1 VTGLGLREYVLR
13 RVATSIFIVIVIISL
28 NFIIF
33 DVMPGSPLQTFIQP
47 GRIRDPSQL
56 EALKKMFGLDKPAY
70 VRYLIYMK
78 NMLTFNLG
86 ISFQSQKLI
95 TDEISERLLNT
106 FLLVGLSTIISI
118 ILGIII
124 GVYVAYKRG
133 SVLDTG
139 AVLFSLTFY
148 SLPSFWIGL
157 VLLMIFA
164 VYLGWFPIA
173 GATPREWGDPNIW
186 PTPPQWPQDWLEII
200 RGRLYHLALPLI
212 TLVLFQVG
220 GYILLT
226 RAVMIE
232 TLTED
237 YVLTARAKG
246 LPERTVLF
254 KHALKNGS
262 LPLITQIALAFG
274 FMFSGAI
281 ITEQVFT
288 YKGMGW
294 WIWNSI
300 FFHDYPVL
308 QAVFYIIALCVVA
321 ANLIADIIYGLL
333 DPRIKYG

>member
-1 VTGLGLREYVLR
+1 MGLREYIAR
-13 RVATSIFIVIVIISL
+13 RVITSIFIVIVIISL
-28 NFIIF
+28 NFVIF
-33 DVMPGSPLQTFIQP
+33 DVMPGSPLETFIQP
-47 GRIRDPSQL
+47 GRIRDPAQL
-56 EALKKMFGLDKPAY
+56 EALKRMFGLDKPPHI
-70 VRYLIYMK
+70 RYFIYLK
-78 NMLTFNLG
+78 NMLTFDFG
-86 ISFQSQKLI
+86 ICLQSQKPI
-95 TDEISERLLNT
+95 SAEIGERLLNT

-118 ILGIII
+118 VLGIIV

-133 SVLDTG
+133 SFIDTG

-148 SLPSFWIGL
+148 SLPSFWIGM

-164 VYLGWFPIA
+164 VNLGWFPVA

-186 PTPPQWPQDWLEII
+186 PTPPQWPKDWLEII
-200 RGRLYHLALPLI
+200 RGRLYHLALPLT

-246 LPERTVLF
+246 LPERIVLF

-281 ITEQVFT
+281 ISEQVFT
-288 YKGMGW
+288 YRGMGW
-294 WIWNSI
+294 WIWNAI
-300 FFHDYPVL
+300 AMQDYPVL

-321 ANLIADIIYGLL
+321 ANFIADVIYGLI

>member
-1 VTGLGLREYVLR
+1 LGLREYIAR
-13 RVATSIFIVIVIISL
+13 RVITSIFIVIVIISL
-28 NFIIF
+28 NFVIF
-33 DVMPGSPLQTFIQP
+33 DVMPGSPLETFIQP
-47 GRIRDPSQL
+47 GRIRDPAQL
-56 EALKKMFGLDKPAY
+56 EALKRMFGLDKPTHI
-70 VRYLIYMK
+70 RYFIYLK
-78 NMLTFNLG
+78 NMLTFNFG
-86 ISFQSQKLI
+86 ISFQSQKPI
-95 TDEISERLLNT
+95 AAEIGERLLNT

-118 ILGIII
+118 VLGIII

-133 SVLDTG
+133 SLIDTG

-148 SLPSFWIGL
+148 SLPSFWIGM

-164 VYLGWFPIA
+164 VNLGWFPVA

-186 PTPPQWPQDWLEII
+186 PTPPQWPKDWLEII
-200 RGRLYHLALPLI
+200 RGRLYHLALPLT

-281 ITEQVFT
+281 ISEQVFT
-288 YKGMGW
+288 YRGMGW
-294 WIWNSI
+294 WIWNAI
-300 FFHDYPVL
+300 AMQDYPVL

-321 ANLIADIIYGLL
+321 ANFIADVVYGLI